1 MADLD
6 FASLCGERRLLNSK
20 IYTEYK
26 ERKVMGPN
34 STQSTMSTNS
44 KQVLKVMGPN
54 SRKIRKSRTK
64 KVEEV
69 PLVVG
74 VIVCKK
80 CVFILIVSEYIFGKC
95 FDINC

>member
-1 MADLD
+1 MADFD

-20 IYTEYK
+20 KYTEYK

-44 KQVLKVMGPN
+44 KRQKVMGQN

-64 KVEEV
+64 KVKEV